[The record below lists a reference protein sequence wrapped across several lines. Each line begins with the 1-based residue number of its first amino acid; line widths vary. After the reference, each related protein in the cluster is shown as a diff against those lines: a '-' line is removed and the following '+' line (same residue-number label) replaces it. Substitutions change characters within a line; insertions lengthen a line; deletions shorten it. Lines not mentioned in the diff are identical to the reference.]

1 MFRPYKVI
9 NRPSKKTDPRAVL
22 CFTALWDP
30 KCLQVFVTECIKYIS
45 LYIMCGGFNVGLIFI
60 LKPLD

>member
-9 NRPSKKTDPRAVL
+9 IMPSKKTDPRAVL

-30 KCLQVFVTECIKYIS
+30 KCLQVFVTECKGHKFVYKN
-45 LYIMCGGFNVGLIFI
+45 LCDGFNIKI
-60 LKPLD
+60 RPIQT

>member
-9 NRPSKKTDPRAVL
+9 IMPSRKTDPRAVL

-30 KCLQVFVTECIKYIS
+30 KCLLVFVTECKVRKFVYIE
-45 LYIMCGGFNVGLIFI
+45 LV
-60 LKPLD
+60 